1 MKKALIII
9 VVLII
14 LLVLGFLIWNSKN
27 KESVQVSN
35 QDYSE
40 NVVNSENTANT
51 EVDKNMKVIINNNEY
66 EVKLENNETVN
77 DLLKILPLDIEM
89 KELNGNEK
97 YFYLDENLTSKPVV
111 PEYIN
116 SGDIM
121 LYGDNCLVVFYES
134 FKTDYSYTKI
144 GHIDELPNFDN
155 GSVKITFTK

>member
-134 FKTDYSYTKI
+134 FKTNYSYTKI